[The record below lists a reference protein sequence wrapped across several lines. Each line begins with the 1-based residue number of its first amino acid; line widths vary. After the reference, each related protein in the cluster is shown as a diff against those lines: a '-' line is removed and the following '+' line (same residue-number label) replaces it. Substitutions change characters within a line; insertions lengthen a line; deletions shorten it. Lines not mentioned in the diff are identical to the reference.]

1 MTDDITRKRLGQYFS
16 GNKVASLLANLCSL
30 TSEEFVIDPM
40 AGVGD
45 MLTAAIQSGVPA
57 EKISGIEIDPDA
69 GSLCKKR
76 IAPGNVYIGDAFSPE
91 PYLALRRM
99 AWDLVITNPPYVRY
113 QSMGKFESNDIRLK
127 SAKEIRQSLSE
138 LVAGIKHL
146 VDDEKE
152 CFQGI
157 IKNYSGLS
165 DLAVPAWLLCAAL
178 TKSGGRIAMVV
189 PESWISRD
197 YALSIK
203 YMLLKFFDIE
213 YIVEDLNSVW
223 FPDALVKTNLLV
235 AKRVH
240 YRENFNE
247 IGDSVYKHIRLGA
260 GLIGE
265 NSLVQKLKINE
276 TEGYVALNNLL
287 NSNCDVSGED
297 FEIRQIYL
305 NTFLSDMSTS
315 QAYEKLLKKI
325 EPSIKNVTK
334 TSIPKELH
342 EVISDEI
349 SSTNLTDIGAWGFQ
363 VGQGLRTGANK
374 FFYTELSRS
383 EGAVDYLI
391 TDKIFKERI
400 VPVAQKYSLPAFRYQ
415 NDARDGFVISK
426 SMLSHRLLYIQ
437 EDIYKADGQ
446 MQDDAD
452 TSLAEHIAIAENM
465 PIESNGQLTHFP
477 ELSAVKPNI
486 RNAETPE
493 GIMRRHWFMLP
504 ILTNRHT
511 PQLCISRVNY
521 KNARCCLIADED
533 IVVDANFS
541 TLWLVAGSKQQVY
554 AMFALLN
561 STWTQ
566 SYLET
571 IATVMGGGAL
581 KVEASHIRKLLFPLP
596 TDELI
601 ASLSFLGERLAEGRP
616 SESSNIISE
625 IDHAV
630 LRSLLGSSNT
640 HEKCV
645 ALRGYLLSKVNARQR

>member
-1 MTDDITRKRLGQYFS
+1 
-16 GNKVASLLANLCSL
+16 
-30 TSEEFVIDPM
+30 
-40 AGVGD
+40 
-45 MLTAAIQSGVPA
+45 
-57 EKISGIEIDPDA
+57 
-69 GSLCKKR
+69 
-76 IAPGNVYIGDAFSPE
+76 
-91 PYLALRRM
+91 
-99 AWDLVITNPPYVRY
+99 
-113 QSMGKFESNDIRLK
+113 
-127 SAKEIRQSLSE
+127 
-138 LVAGIKHL
+138 
-146 VDDEKE
+146 
-152 CFQGI
+152 
-157 IKNYSGLS
+157 
-165 DLAVPAWLLCAAL
+165 
-178 TKSGGRIAMVV
+178 
-189 PESWISRD
+189 
-197 YALSIK
+197 
-203 YMLLKFFDIE
+203 
-213 YIVEDLNSVW
+213 
-223 FPDALVKTNLLV
+223 
-235 AKRVH
+235 
-240 YRENFNE
+240 
-247 IGDSVYKHIRLGA
+247 
-260 GLIGE
+260 
-265 NSLVQKLKINE
+265 
-276 TEGYVALNNLL
+276 
-287 NSNCDVSGED
+287 
-297 FEIRQIYL
+297 
-305 NTFLSDMSTS
+305 
-315 QAYEKLLKKI
+315 
-325 EPSIKNVTK
+325 
-334 TSIPKELH
+334 
-342 EVISDEI
+342 
-349 SSTNLTDIGAWGFQ
+349 
-363 VGQGLRTGANK
+363 
-374 FFYTELSRS
+374 
-383 EGAVDYLI
+383 
-391 TDKIFKERI
+391 
-400 VPVAQKYSLPAFRYQ
+400 
-415 NDARDGFVISK
+415 
-426 SMLSHRLLYIQ
+426 MLSHRLLYIQ

-493 GIMRRHWFMLP
+493 GIMQRHWFMLP